1 MFSKVSGPVRLAD
14 QVAAILAEEIESGR
28 LAEGDKLPTEVALVK
43 QLGVSRTVVREAV
56 SRLRNA
62 GLVEPRQ
69 GLGVFV
75 LPRRTRPLD
84 LEADT
89 VGATDTKAKVLQIVE
104 VRRAMEGE
112 AASLAATRAAPDD
125 IARMRQALDAID
137 AAVASGGDGVDED
150 LAFHRS
156 IAESTGNTVLVS
168 TVRYLGEVLRSGIR
182 VTRANEARRGDFIE
196 AVRQEHHAILAAIET
211 GDAVAARTAARRHMH
226 HAASRLQDADDGFW
240 TEAEDLDV
248 DLDVD
253 VDVDMD
259 VDAGP

>member
-14 QVAAILAEEIESGR
+14 RVAAVLSEEIESGR
-28 LAEGDKLPTEVALVK
+28 LAEGDKLPTEVELVK

-75 LPRRTRPLD
+75 MPRRTRPLD
-84 LEADT
+84 LEAEAA
-89 VGATDTKAKVLQIVE
+89 GTKSKVLQIVE
-104 VRRAMEGE
+104 VRRPMEGE
-112 AASLAATRAAPDD
+112 AAYLAAIRATPGDL
-125 IARMRQALDAID
+125 ARMRQALDTID
-137 AAVASGGDGVDED
+137 AAVAAGGDGVDED

-156 IAESTGNTVLVS
+156 IAESTGNAVLVS

-196 AVRQEHHAILAAIET
+196 AVRQEHHAILAAIEA
-211 GDAVAARTAARRHMH
+211 GDAKAARAAARRHMK
-226 HAASRLQDADDGFW
+226 HAAARLQDADEVFW
-240 TEAEDLDV
+240 TETEDLDV
-248 DLDVD
+248 DLDT
-253 VDVDMD
+253 
-259 VDAGP
+259 AP

>member
-14 QVAAILAEEIESGR
+14 RVAALLSEEIESGR
-28 LAEGDKLPTEVALVK
+28 LAEGDKLPTEVELVK

-75 LPRRTRPLD
+75 MPRRIRPLD
-84 LEADT
+84 LEADAET
-89 VGATDTKAKVLQIVE
+89 PDTKSKVLQIVE

-112 AASLAATRAAPDD
+112 AAYLAAARATLGDC
-125 IARMRQALDAID
+125 ARMREALTAID
-137 AAVASGGDGVDED
+137 AAVAAGGDGVDED

-156 IAESTGNTVLVS
+156 IAESTGNAVMVS

-182 VTRANEARRGDFIE
+182 VTRANEARRADFIE
-196 AVRQEHHAILAAIET
+196 AVRHEHHAILAAIEAR
-211 GDAVAARTAARRHMH
+211 DAKAARAAARRHMK
-226 HAASRLQDADDGFW
+226 HAASRLQDADPVFW
-240 TEAEDLDV
+240 IETEAVGV
-248 DLDVD
+248 DLDTT
-253 VDVDMD
+253 
-259 VDAGP
+259 P

>member
-14 QVAAILAEEIESGR
+14 RVAAILAEEIESGG
-28 LAEGDKLPTEVALVK
+28 LAEGDRLPTEVELVK

-84 LEADT
+84 LEAESPGT
-89 VGATDTKAKVLQIVE
+89 RSKVFQIVE
-104 VRRAMEGE
+104 VRSALEGE
-112 AASLAATRAAPDD
+112 AAALAATRATPDD
-125 IARMRQALDAID
+125 LARMRQALDALD
-137 AAVASGGDGVDED
+137 TAVAAGGDGVDED

-156 IAESTGNTVLVS
+156 IAESTGNDVLVS
-168 TVRYLGEVLRSGIR
+168 TVRYLGEVARGGIR

-196 AVRQEHHAILAAIET
+196 AVRLEHHAILAAVE
-211 GDAVAARTAARRHMH
+211 ARDPEGAHAAARRHMR
-226 HAASRLQDADDGFW
+226 HAAARLQDADDGFW
-240 TEAEDLDV
+240 TENGDIDV
-248 DLDVD
+248 EL
-253 VDVDMD
+253 
-259 VDAGP
+259 GPKT

>member
-1 MFSKVSGPVRLAD
+1 MLS
-14 QVAAILAEEIESGR
+14 EEIESGR
-28 LAEGDKLPTEVALVK
+28 LAEGDKLPTEVELVR

-75 LPRRTRPLD
+75 MPRRTRPLD
-84 LEADT
+84 LEAE
-89 VGATDTKAKVLQIVE
+89 AADTKSKVLQIVE

-112 AASLAATRAAPDD
+112 AAHLAAARATPGDL
-125 IARMRQALDAID
+125 ARMRQALDAID

-150 LAFHRS
+150 LAFHQS
-156 IAESTGNTVLVS
+156 IAESTGNTVMVS

-196 AVRQEHHAILAAIET
+196 AVRQEHHAILAAIEA
-211 GDAVAARTAARRHMH
+211 GDGTAARTAARRHMK
-226 HAASRLQDADDGFW
+226 HAAARLQDADDGFW
-240 TEAEDLDV
+240 TQTEDVDV
-248 DLDVD
+248 DLDT
-253 VDVDMD
+253 
-259 VDAGP
+259 AP